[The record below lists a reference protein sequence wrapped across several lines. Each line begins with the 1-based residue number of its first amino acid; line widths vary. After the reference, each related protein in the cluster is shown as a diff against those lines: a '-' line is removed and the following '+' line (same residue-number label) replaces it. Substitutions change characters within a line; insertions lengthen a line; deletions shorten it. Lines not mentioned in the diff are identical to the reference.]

1 MVIHQIKEFFEFLVN
16 SFTRILTSDYI
27 IIFFTAFLTAYF
39 SHIFITKREKDVT
52 IRNKI
57 SNISGLLYLIRMS
70 FYQRYEAE
78 LYSNYYEQRGKFRK
92 TGKNFDKKQEDIQ
105 NNITRKKSEEIY
117 QLYKDLHKEFTEL
130 RQVKTLS
137 APTEEKIT
145 NILNYKTLVFSTDYK
160 EIKNT
165 KDLQEYKK
173 VTLKLIKSYIKE
185 LQEDSKLLI
194 SNLKS

>member
-1 MVIHQIKEFFEFLVN
+1 
-16 SFTRILTSDYI
+16 
-27 IIFFTAFLTAYF
+27 
-39 SHIFITKREKDVT
+39 
-52 IRNKI
+52 
-57 SNISGLLYLIRMS
+57 
-70 FYQRYEAE
+70 
-78 LYSNYYEQRGKFRK
+78 
-92 TGKNFDKKQEDIQ
+92 
-105 NNITRKKSEEIY
+105 
-117 QLYKDLHKEFTEL
+117 LYKDLHKEFTEL